1 MTSRELEMVKE
12 QQGSRDQE
20 LAEIRNSFQASGTRP
35 ERFAAFLGHEFKVS
49 FAVHKMDQLARSC
62 GQESNLSMLA
72 YIFTIINSY

>member
-49 FAVHKMDQLARSC
+49 FAVHSSVMWSGEQFIHAGLYFY
-62 GQESNLSMLA
+62 N
-72 YIFTIINSY
+72 Y